1 MLRKSINHLGY
12 LPNFIIYDK
21 KDQFSVIKTIMEDH
35 DFDDIGLI
43 DAKSV
48 HFEISLAKSSG
59 NDPEVFLDQQE
70 SQQKQIIGK
79 IYRHYQKTMKGCNA
93 IDFDDI
99 LNLTLSLY
107 DKCPEV
113 MESLTERFR
122 YIMVDE
128 YQDTNRIQ
136 YKLLRHLTK
145 QHRNLCV
152 VGDDDQSIYGWRGAE
167 VRNIFEFEEDFPEV
181 KFIRLEQNYRS
192 TQNILNCASSL
203 IQKNS
208 GRYGKKL
215 WSKNDMGEKIS
226 ITG

>member
-1 MLRKSINHLGY
+1 MTKLVSSSIVWLSIAKIVGASLTGVTVKIK
-12 LPNFIIYDK
+12 LP
-21 KDQFSVIKTIMEDH
+21 
-35 DFDDIGLI
+35 
-43 DAKSV
+43 
-48 HFEISLAKSSG
+48 
-59 NDPEVFLDQQE
+59 DPEVFLDQQE

-113 MESLTERFR
+113 MDSLTERFR

-181 KFIRLEQNYRS
+181 IFFRP
-192 TQNILNCASSL
+192 SSP
-203 IQKNS
+203 S
-208 GRYGKKL
+208 FWRR
-215 WSKNDMGEKIS
+215 
-226 ITG
+226 